1 MPVIWKTARNRRF
14 RRVSLDPQ
22 VGAAYQGGCTMSE
35 YFDLGRY
42 TRVVTSIPEA
52 QVWFDR
58 GLVWLFAYNH
68 EEAIVCFEK
77 AVAADPACALAH
89 WGIAYGIGPNYN
101 KAWEIFTPEEKG
113 PALARAHAG
122 LCRGR
127 LGTPAARALHMHVV
141 YLIKMQ

>member
-1 MPVIWKTARNRRF
+1 
-14 RRVSLDPQ
+14 
-22 VGAAYQGGCTMSE
+22 MSE

-77 AVAADPACALAH
+77 AVAADPAVRWLTGASLTVSVRITTRP
-89 WGIAYGIGPNYN
+89 G
-101 KAWEIFTPEEKG
+101 KSSRLRK
-113 PALARAHAG
+113 RG
-122 LCRGR
+122 LRWHE
-127 LGTPAARALHMHVV
+127 HMQRWPPQRH
-141 YLIKMQ
+141 

>member
-1 MPVIWKTARNRRF
+1 
-14 RRVSLDPQ
+14 
-22 VGAAYQGGCTMSE
+22 MSE

-77 AVAADPACALAH
+77 AVAADPGMIRLALVLPL
-89 WGIAYGIGPNYN
+89 IP
-101 KAWEIFTPEEKG
+101 T
-113 PALARAHAG
+113 
-122 LCRGR
+122 R
-127 LGTPAARALHMHVV
+127 LLSF
-141 YLIKMQ
+141 LN